1 MVENNKIVQE
11 ILDLKNEKGIS
22 ILAHNYQ
29 LPEIQDIA
37 DFTGDSLGLA
47 QRAVNISQKTVL
59 MCGVYFM
66 AETVSI
72 LNPDKT
78 VFIPDRDAGCPL
90 SNFAP
95 IEMVLNWR
103 NKYPEH
109 DFVAYV
115 NTSAVVKSVV
125 DICCTSS
132 NAVKIVKSL
141 DNKKIVFLP
150 DKNLGHYVKELVPE
164 KEIVLWPGFCVVHE
178 MIDPETIVD
187 IKKKYPNALV
197 MAHPECR
204 KEILDMSDGI
214 CSTGQ
219 MIGFVE
225 NNPGQKQFIVVT
237 EWGMAHALR
246 KKFPARQF
254 IEPEKRLECKNM
266 KKNTLEKIRDV
277 LKSENIEN
285 RVVVEPEIAEKA
297 RISIEKML
305 KFS

>member
-1 MVENNKIVQE
+1 
-11 ILDLKNEKGIS
+11 
-22 ILAHNYQ
+22 
-29 LPEIQDIA
+29 
-37 DFTGDSLGLA
+37 
-47 QRAVNISQKTVL
+47 
-59 MCGVYFM
+59 
-66 AETVSI
+66 
-72 LNPDKT
+72 
-78 VFIPDRDAGCPL
+78 
-90 SNFAP
+90 
-95 IEMVLNWR
+95 
-103 NKYPEH
+103 
-109 DFVAYV
+109 
-115 NTSAVVKSVV
+115 
-125 DICCTSS
+125 
-132 NAVKIVKSL
+132 
-141 DNKKIVFLP
+141 
-150 DKNLGHYVKELVPE
+150 
-164 KEIVLWPGFCVVHE
+164 
-178 MIDPETIVD
+178 
-187 IKKKYPNALV
+187 V